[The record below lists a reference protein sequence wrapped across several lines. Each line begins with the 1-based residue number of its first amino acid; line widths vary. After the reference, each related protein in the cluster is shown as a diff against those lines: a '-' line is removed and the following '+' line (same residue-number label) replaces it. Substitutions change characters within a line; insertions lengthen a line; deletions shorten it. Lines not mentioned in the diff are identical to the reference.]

1 MTDAHFETL
10 RDDLEALEAPDG
22 HARNLRWLAKPLA
35 IGRTASGDYEIFIRG
50 TELRASSSLVRRHV
64 QHGDWRPE
72 EGGEP
77 FSASRIVLPAAAHF
91 ASIAALIAIELLR
104 AGVAGPA
111 GVQPAFT
118 DVEPIIEMAIR
129 RGALSEEA
137 IIGVIG
143 ELTLLRQL
151 ILARISEPEK
161 MLRCLDYWH
170 GWREGGRDFRIGSH
184 AIEVK
189 TTQASTSI
197 HEFSGLHQLEPAQLP
212 SGEIE
217 SLYLMSVGL
226 AASNSIGENLPAI
239 VGSIAHLLSPSAAGP
254 ELAEEFL
261 RRVSL
266 YGTLS
271 GSGYNHATMQ
281 EWSAY
286 RTRYTHTFLP
296 RLYRV
301 EDPAMLTLSR
311 TLLSQT
317 FVQPQG
323 LAFTMH
329 IPDQVSAFNPAP
341 NWETDVETMVND
353 SSALSS

>member
-1 MTDAHFETL
+1 MSDAQFETL
-10 RDDLEALEAPDG
+10 RDDLEALAVPEG
-22 HARNLRWLAKPLA
+22 HARNLRWLVMPLA

-50 TELRASSSLVRRHV
+50 DQLKASSSLVRRHV

-72 EGGEP
+72 EGGEL
-77 FSASRIVLPAAAHF
+77 FSASRIVLPAVPHF

-104 AGVAGPA
+104 AGVAGPG

-137 IIGVIG
+137 IIGLIG

-151 ILARISEPEK
+151 LLARAGQPEK

-170 GWREGGRDFRIGSH
+170 GWREGGRDFRIGNF

-189 TTQASTSI
+189 TTQASASI
-197 HEFSGLHQLEPAQLP
+197 HDFSGLHQLEPAQLP

-217 SLYLMSVGL
+217 SLHLMSIGL
-226 AASNSIGENLPAI
+226 AASHSMGENLPAI
-239 VGSIAHLLSPSAAGP
+239 VSSIVNLLSGP
-254 ELAEEFL
+254 AVGRELADEFL

-266 YGTLS
+266 YGTVS
-271 GSGYNHATMQ
+271 GSGYTHATMQ

-286 RTRYTHTFLP
+286 GTRYTHTFLP

-301 EDPAMLTLSR
+301 EDTAMLTLNR
-311 TLLSQT
+311 DLLAQT
-317 FVQPQG
+317 FVQPEG

-329 IPDQVSAFNPAP
+329 IPEQVSAFNPAP
-341 NWETDVETMVND
+341 NWEVELETMVME
-353 SSALSS
+353 